1 MGHFLRDR
9 LPPLA
14 RAVWIAIAGRVL
26 LQLGTGFV
34 LFYASIY
41 FVNEVGISATAVGAA
56 IGSGQ
61 IAGIAGRILGG
72 VGADSPRWGRRR
84 VLLASAFVSA
94 LADVALFWATN
105 LPLLVVGNWLMG
117 FGVGLYWPAME
128 AMVADLTTVADRRE
142 AYAFTRLADS
152 VGLGLG
158 VILGGMVI
166 GSTGNYRG
174 LFVADGISF
183 IVFAAVIYALIPET
197 RSAAHGS
204 TNAIAGWRQALG
216 DRRLLLFVLVNVLFT
231 MYIAQL
237 QTTMPLYFKN
247 AIQTPIA
254 PGTTDPVA
262 GLSEVQIGALFTGH
276 IVFAA
281 IAQLPMVR
289 VLRRLGHTHALMV
302 AAALFGLGF
311 VGMWGAGIAVP
322 TVVWGAIALIILAL
336 GMVSYTPSASALVI
350 ELAPET
356 QRGIY
361 ASINSLCWA
370 VGYAIGPPLGGM
382 ALDASPAMA
391 RQFWLWLALS
401 TGVIIAILRQ
411 LPDPQVPP
419 SSPAPSESNR

>member
-1 MGHFLRDR
+1 MGDFWRDR
-9 LPPLA
+9 LPSLA

-84 VLLASAFVSA
+84 VLLISAFVSA
-94 LADVALFWATN
+94 LADVALFAATN

-128 AMVADLTTVADRRE
+128 AMVADLTSVADRRE

-197 RSAAHGS
+197 RSAAHGTS
-204 TNAIAGWRQALG
+204 NAIAGWRRALG
-216 DRRLLLFVLVNVLFT
+216 DRRLLIFVLVNVLFT

-247 AIQTPIA
+247 AIIPI
-254 PGTTDPVA
+254 DPSAAGQVS

-281 IAQLPMVR
+281 IAQLPMLR
-289 VLRRLGHTHALMV
+289 VLRRLDHTHALMV

-311 VGMWGAGIAVP
+311 VGTWGAGIVWP
-322 TVVWGAIALIILAL
+322 TVGGVLVWGAIALLILSL
-336 GMVSYTPSASALVI
+336 GMVAYTPSASALVI
-350 ELAPET
+350 ELAPEHL
-356 QRGIY
+356 RGIY
-361 ASINSLCWA
+361 ASINALCWA

-382 ALDASPAMA
+382 ALDASPVMA

-401 TGVIIAILRQ
+401 TGVVIAILPQ
-411 LPDPQVPP
+411 LP
-419 SSPAPSESNR
+419 SSPASLSSSSKSR

>member
-1 MGHFLRDR
+1 MGDFWRDR
-9 LPPLA
+9 LPSLA

-84 VLLASAFVSA
+84 VLLASAFVSV

-197 RSAAHGS
+197 RSAAHGTS
-204 TNAIAGWRQALG
+204 NAIAGWRQALG
-216 DRRLLLFVLVNVLFT
+216 DRRLLIFVLVNVLFT

-247 AIQTPIA
+247 AIAPISPSA
-254 PGTTDPVA
+254 AGQVG

-281 IAQLPMVR
+281 IAQLPMLR

-350 ELAPET
+350 ELAPEHL
-356 QRGIY
+356 RGIY

-401 TGVIIAILRQ
+401 AGGAIAILQ
-411 LPDPQVPP
+411 LLHRRMATT
-419 SSPAPSESNR
+419 SP